1 MRSNPLGM
9 CSVVAAAGLMGTAS
23 AGLIVVDSFDIG
35 TISASGADLS
45 SATTAVTD
53 TNAAFFPGSNGVRS
67 AWVSG
72 TRGQTVF
79 SAAGNNTASV
89 VSNGDGSATFST
101 SVSRPASNGS
111 TKSYSY
117 ISYGGSG
124 TNLDLSEYTSFAVAG
139 AGEYY
144 RSSASLTYA
153 FAFLTLTDTANKT
166 STWKLSFTNATPDST
181 LAVGDFT
188 FDLAFSTGLP
198 TSPVVQSGFDM
209 ASIQKLTVNF
219 ETGVTGSNLSS
230 SWNYTATSFTLV
242 PAPGAVALLG
252 AAGLVGTRRRRN

>member
-1 MRSNPLGM
+1 M

-35 TISASGADLS
+35 TISASGADLN

-139 AGEYY
+139 SGEYY

-166 STWKLSFTNATPDST
+166 STWKLIFTNATPDST

-188 FDLAFSTGLP
+188 FDLAFTTGLP